1 MAAARGVSGCR
12 RGRLSPWPESA
23 RSGQQAPGS
32 SAGDDGGGPRCV
44 WPSRWHV
51 VALVGAGN
59 EPPSDPRGVRWRGCW
74 RPEVCPGSVVMPL
87 PEVAGAGSEV
97 VGSHW
102 TVWWC
107 GWRKPEVCPGFGGQ
121 GVAGRAGA
129 GSEAVG
135 GQWSDCWRGWWR
147 SEICPVL
154 PEVQHRR
161 KSLWRICWKRQQGR
175 HRAVYEPLVG
185 GAVGGPFLF
194 GQGIGSVCG
203 KVTPVAVLSE
213 SGVPNPAIAF
223 DATGAS
229 STVS

>member
-1 MAAARGVSGCR
+1 MYSVA
-12 RGRLSPWPESA
+12 ESA
-23 RSGQQAPGS
+23 VS
-32 SAGDDGGGPRCV
+32 
-44 WPSRWHV
+44 
-51 VALVGAGN
+51 
-59 EPPSDPRGVRWRGCW
+59 
-74 RPEVCPGSVVMPL
+74 
-87 PEVAGAGSEV
+87 PEVAVEDLPEGAVTSSEV
-97 VGSHW
+97 VGRHW
-102 TVWWC
+102 VVWWY
-107 GWRKPEVCPGFGGQ
+107 GWRKPEVCPGFGGH

-154 PEVQHRR
+154 PEVLHRR

-223 DATGAS
+223 DATGAP